1 MSFTDKDSVAFSM
14 RLKRSTYVKSCSIGT
29 NRVGLVVVVVVVAF
43 FNLFFYVSYWESTV
57 FGWFS
62 LSTF

>member
-29 NRVGLVVVVVVVAF
+29 NRVGLVVVVVAAF
-43 FNLFFYVSYWESTV
+43 FNQFFYVSYWESTV

>member
-29 NRVGLVVVVVVVAF
+29 NRVGLVVVVVAAF